1 MELGISTQLVKGIL
15 ERREMVVIV
24 VQDHLEG
31 LETEIR
37 REVIPQVEMETK
49 EKIHPTEETEEI
61 KVTMLKLAEEAEEVE
76 MEETEE
82 TEAVT
87 NHKEE
92 IEEIMEEE
100 RTTETA
106 ELPKLLLRSLQLKQ
120 EELFQESFPKEDD
133 HQNQKTSIS
142 C

>member
-1 MELGISTQLVKGIL
+1 
-15 ERREMVVIV
+15 MVVMAA
-24 VQDHLEG
+24 QDLLED

-37 REVIPQVEMETK
+37 KGVIPEVEMETR
-49 EKIHPTEETEEI
+49 EKIRPTVEIEEI

-76 MEETEE
+76 MEEIEE
-82 TEAVT
+82 TEVII
-87 NHKEE
+87 NHKVE

-100 RTTETA
+100 RTTVQTE
-106 ELPKLLLRSLQLKQ
+106 ELPKLLPRNLQPKQ
-120 EELFQESFPKEDD
+120 EELSQESFLKEGD